1 MAVSSTSNNSS
12 LGTSSIDV
20 AGIVEQLMSVEKRP
34 LDKIKSQIEQ
44 KKLVIS
50 DLGSIRSKVA
60 NFQDALKAL
69 ENPTN
74 FNNSSATSSDSTVV
88 SATANNAAVK
98 GNHSV
103 TVTSLATATRNT
115 ISGYA
120 SSTATA
126 TVDAGSGFAI
136 TVAGITY
143 DTKGNKT
150 QTVSGVP
157 TTTQNAVAILGG
169 NPTITDL
176 KNWING
182 LGVNV
187 SASVVQTTSSSNW
200 VLMIQG
206 TQTGLA
212 NAVSFTG
219 LTGLT
224 NTPATLTNTPD
235 TVAANASFTVNSTN
249 FSRASNTIN
258 DVIDG
263 VTLNL
268 NKAAVSTPQ
277 TISVSRGNDISSE
290 AINTLVAAY
299 NDVMT
304 TYKAMTANSSNSDKP
319 GNFANSPSTLS
330 FINQIKEGFARG
342 ISYTSDGTLKTMSL
356 SALGIDLQL
365 DGTAKFNATSFA
377 VASAAGLR
385 DTLALGVTMGYVSS
399 TNNLNTF
406 INSQVKSGGVLS
418 GQIDSETEAVRN
430 LTKRQDDLQIRL
442 NSIQNNLI
450 AQYSALNA
458 LLFQL
463 SSTSNSLTSALD
475 ALTNSQN
482 NN

>member
-1 MAVSSTSNNSS
+1 MAVSSTNSS
-12 LGTSSIDV
+12 SAPGSSSIDV
-20 AGIVEQLMSVEKRP
+20 AGIVEQLMSVENRP
-34 LDKIKSQIEQ
+34 LDRIKSQIEQ

-50 DLGSIRSKVA
+50 DLGTIRSKVA
-60 NFQDALKAL
+60 TFQDALKVL

-74 FNNSSATSSDSTVV
+74 FNNSSASSSDSTVL

-103 TVTSLATATRNT
+103 TVTTLATATRNT

-120 SSTATA
+120 SSTASA
-126 TVDAGSGFAI
+126 TVDEGTGFAI

-150 QTVSGVP
+150 QSVAGVP
-157 TTTQNAVAILGG
+157 TTTANAVTVLGA

-182 LGVNV
+182 LGADV
-187 SASVVQTTSSSNW
+187 SASVTQTTSSANW

-206 TQTGLA
+206 TKTGSA

-224 NTPATLTNTPD
+224 APAILTNTPD
-235 TVAANASFTVNSTN
+235 TVAADASFTVNGTN
-249 FSRASNTIN
+249 FSRASNTVT

-263 VTLNL
+263 ITLNL
-268 NKAAVSTPQ
+268 NKASGTTQ
-277 TISVSRGNDISSE
+277 TISVTRGNDISSE

-299 NDVMT
+299 NDVMN

-319 GNFANSPSTLS
+319 GNFANAPSTLS

-342 ISYTSDGTLKTMSL
+342 ISYVSNGTRQTMSL
-356 SALGIDLQL
+356 SVMGIDLQL
-365 DGTAKFNATSFA
+365 DGTAKFNSTSFA
-377 VASAAGLR
+377 TASASGLR
-385 DTLALGVTMGYVSS
+385 DILALGVTTGYVSGTS
-399 TNNLNTF
+399 NLNTF
-406 INSQVKSGGVLS
+406 INSQVKTGGLLS
-418 GQIDSETEAVRN
+418 GQINSETEAVRS
-430 LTKRQDDLQIRL
+430 LTKRQDDLQTRL
-442 NSIQNNLI
+442 NATRNNLI
-450 AQYSALNA
+450 SQYSALNA

-475 ALTNSQN
+475 ALTNSQEN
-482 NN
+482 N

>member
-1 MAVSSTSNNSS
+1 MAVSSTNSNSA
-12 LGTSSIDV
+12 LGTASIDV
-20 AGIVEQLMSVEKRP
+20 AAIVDQLMTVENKP
-34 LDKIKSQIEQ
+34 LDRIKSQIEQ

-50 DLGSIRSKVA
+50 DLGTIRSKVA
-60 NFQDALKAL
+60 TFQDALKVL

-74 FNNSSATSSDSTVV
+74 FNNSSATSSDSTIV

-120 SSTATA
+120 SSTDSA
-126 TVDAGSGFAI
+126 TVDAGTGFAI

-150 QTVSGVP
+150 QSVGGVP
-157 TTTQNAVAILGG
+157 TTTANAVTVLGA
-169 NPTITDL
+169 NPTITEL

-182 LGVNV
+182 LGTDV
-187 SASVVQTTSSSNW
+187 SASVTQTTSSANW

-206 TQTGLA
+206 TKTGSA

-219 LTGLT
+219 LTGL
-224 NTPATLTNTPD
+224 PATLTNTPD
-235 TVAANASFTVNSTN
+235 TVAANASFTVNGTN
-249 FSRASNTIN
+249 FSRASNTVT

-263 VTLNL
+263 LTVTLN
-268 NKAAVSTPQ
+268 KVSATAQ
-277 TISVSRGNDISSE
+277 TISVGRGTDISSD
-290 AINTLVAAY
+290 AINTLIKAY
-299 NDVMT
+299 NDVMS
-304 TYKAMTANSSNSDKP
+304 TYKTMTANSSNSDKP
-319 GNFANSPSTLS
+319 GNFANAPSTLS

-342 ISYTSDGTLKTMSL
+342 ISYVSNGTRQTMSL
-356 SALGIDLQL
+356 SAMGIDLQL
-365 DGTAKFNATSFA
+365 DGTAKFNFTSFA
-377 VASAAGLR
+377 SASATGLR
-385 DTLALGVTMGYVSS
+385 DILALGVTTGYVSGTS
-399 TNNLNTF
+399 NLNTF
-406 INSQVKSGGVLS
+406 INAQVKTGGLLND
-418 GQIDSETEAVRN
+418 QINSETTAVN
-430 LTKRQDDLQIRL
+430 SLTKRQNDLQNRL
-442 NSIQNNLI
+442 NSTRNNLI
-450 AQYSALNA
+450 TQYSALNA

>member
-1 MAVSSTSNNSS
+1 MAVSSTNSNSA
-12 LGTSSIDV
+12 LGTASIDV
-20 AGIVEQLMSVEKRP
+20 AAIVDQLMTVENKP
-34 LDKIKSQIEQ
+34 LDRIKSQIEQ

-50 DLGSIRSKVA
+50 DLGTIRSKVA
-60 NFQDALKAL
+60 TFQDALKVL

-74 FNNSSATSSDSTVV
+74 FNNSSATSSDSTIV

-120 SSTATA
+120 SSTASA
-126 TVDAGSGFAI
+126 TVDAGTGFAI

-150 QTVSGVP
+150 QSVGGVP
-157 TTTQNAVAILGG
+157 TTTANAVTVLGA
-169 NPTITDL
+169 NPTITEL

-182 LGVNV
+182 LGADV
-187 SASVVQTTSSSNW
+187 SASVTQTTSSANW

-206 TQTGLA
+206 TKTGSA

-224 NTPATLTNTPD
+224 APATLTNTPD
-235 TVAANASFTVNSTN
+235 TLAANASFTVNGTT
-249 FSRASNTIN
+249 FSRASNTVT

-263 VTLNL
+263 LTVTLN
-268 NKAAVSTPQ
+268 KVSATAQ
-277 TISVSRGNDISSE
+277 TISVGRGTDISSD
-290 AINTLVAAY
+290 AINTLIKAY
-299 NDVMT
+299 NDVMS
-304 TYKAMTANSSNSDKP
+304 TYKTMTANSSNSDKP
-319 GNFANSPSTLS
+319 GNFANAPSTLS

-342 ISYTSDGTLKTMSL
+342 ISYVSNGTRQTMSL
-356 SALGIDLQL
+356 SAMGIDLQL
-365 DGTAKFNATSFA
+365 DGTAKFNSTSFA
-377 VASAAGLR
+377 SASATGLR
-385 DTLALGVTMGYVSS
+385 DILALGVTTGYVSATS
-399 TNNLNTF
+399 NLNTF
-406 INSQVKSGGVLS
+406 IDAQVKTGGLLN
-418 GQIDSETEAVRN
+418 GQINSETTAVN
-430 LTKRQDDLQIRL
+430 SLTKRQNDLQNRL
-442 NSIQNNLI
+442 NSTRNNLI

-475 ALTNSQN
+475 ALTNSQKN
-482 NN
+482 N

>member
-1 MAVSSTSNNSS
+1 MAVSSTNSS
-12 LGTSSIDV
+12 SAPGSSSIDV
-20 AGIVEQLMSVEKRP
+20 AGIVEQLMSVENRP
-34 LDKIKSQIEQ
+34 LDRIKSQIEK

-50 DLGSIRSKVA
+50 DLGTIRSKVA
-60 NFQDALKAL
+60 TFQDALKVL

-74 FNNSSATSSDSTVV
+74 FNNSSASSSDSTVV

-103 TVTSLATATRNT
+103 TVTTLATATRNT

-120 SSTATA
+120 SSTASA
-126 TVDAGSGFAI
+126 TVDAGTGFAI

-150 QTVSGVP
+150 QSVAGVP
-157 TTTQNAVAILGG
+157 TTTANAVTVLGA

-182 LGVNV
+182 LGADV
-187 SASVVQTTSSSNW
+187 SASVTQTTSSANW

-206 TQTGLA
+206 TKTGSA

-224 NTPATLTNTPD
+224 APATLTNTPD
-235 TVAANASFTVNSTN
+235 TVAADASFTVNGTN
-249 FSRASNTIN
+249 FSRASNTVT

-263 VTLNL
+263 ITLNL
-268 NKAAVSTPQ
+268 NKASGTAQ
-277 TISVSRGNDISSE
+277 TISVTRGNDISNE
-290 AINTLVAAY
+290 TINTLVAAY
-299 NDVMT
+299 NDVMN
-304 TYKAMTANSSNSDKP
+304 TYKTMTANSSNSDKP
-319 GNFANSPSTLS
+319 GNFANAPSTLS

-342 ISYTSDGTLKTMSL
+342 ISYVSNGTRQTMSL
-356 SALGIDLQL
+356 SAMGIDLQL
-365 DGTAKFNATSFA
+365 DGTAKFNSTSFA
-377 VASAAGLR
+377 SASATGLR
-385 DTLALGVTMGYVSS
+385 DILALGVTTGYVSATS
-399 TNNLNTF
+399 NLNTF
-406 INSQVKSGGVLS
+406 INAQVKTGGLLS
-418 GQIDSETEAVRN
+418 SQINSETDAVRT
-430 LTKRQDDLQIRL
+430 LTKRQDDIQIRL